1 MSQPEGEFRNID
13 QPRRAGGV
21 LLVAF
26 AILGAPVSWMLH
38 FNVMYFLVQPVCRL
52 GGEAWFHVASVV
64 AIIAIAAAGL
74 AAWRIGSE
82 SSATFREKLEGKGGW
97 QGFVGAY
104 GVAVALLFIYAVGY
118 SWSRV
123 FVIDAC
129 LGMRGA

>member
-1 MSQPEGEFRNID
+1 MTQREGEYRNIE
-13 QPRRAGGV
+13 QPRGVGGT

-38 FNVMYFLVQPVCRL
+38 FNVMYFLVQPICRL

-64 AIIAIAAAGL
+64 ALIVIAASGL
-74 AAWRIGSE
+74 AAWRVGGE
-82 SSATFREKLEGKGGW
+82 SSASFREKLEGKGGW

-104 GVAVALLFIYAVGY
+104 GVALALLFIYAVGY